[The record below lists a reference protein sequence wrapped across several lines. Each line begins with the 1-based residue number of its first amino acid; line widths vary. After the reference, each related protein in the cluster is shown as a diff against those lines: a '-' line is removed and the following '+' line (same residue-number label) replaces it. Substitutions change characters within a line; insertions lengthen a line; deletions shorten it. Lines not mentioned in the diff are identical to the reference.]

1 MVCGSFTGRPV
12 ILAEQGPDSLPT
24 GLFTQEELLS
34 PVPSLLGLWFC
45 RRGWRPL
52 PAAKLL
58 PKAGHLWQEG
68 SRWGLG
74 GGGSEEAAHKDSG
87 ATPESLLVTERA
99 GSPSCHSSGLCGG
112 KTAVS
117 SQKQSDVFS
126 CLQGGIFLLP
136 CPRPCCGVTGC
147 SSSAVA
153 ESEVTDKSF

>member
-74 GGGSEEAAHKDSG
+74 GGVVKKQP
-87 ATPESLLVTERA
+87 T
-99 GSPSCHSSGLCGG
+99 
-112 KTAVS
+112 KTAGLL
-117 SQKQSDVFS
+117 QS
-126 CLQGGIFLLP
+126 P
-136 CPRPCCGVTGC
+136 C
-147 SSSAVA
+147 
-153 ESEVTDKSF
+153 